1 MLHARAPAVEG
12 EAVRLARLK
21 LHGQGLTVNRA
32 KFPALS
38 IVEIRRGAAEKSLEI
53 SPKILQIFSVR
64 L

>member
-32 KFPALS
+32 KFPMSS
-38 IVEIRRGAAEKSLEI
+38 IVSRRQVTPFGDLRMT
-53 SPKILQIFSVR
+53 PWPGVPT
-64 L
+64 